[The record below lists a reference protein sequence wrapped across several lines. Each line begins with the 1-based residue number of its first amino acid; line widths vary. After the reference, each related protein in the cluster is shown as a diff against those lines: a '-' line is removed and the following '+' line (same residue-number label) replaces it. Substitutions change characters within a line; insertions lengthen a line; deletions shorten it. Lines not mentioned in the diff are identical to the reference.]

1 MNRKIASLCICF
13 GIAVLSVFVIV
24 RDGEAGLD
32 GGMESCMVTLRHY
45 GVDAEEMERSIAVPL
60 EDALSSVPGLRDM
73 ESSSENSAVRIF
85 ARFDG
90 KARDTYGAVREAV
103 QGVYE
108 TLPPSV
114 QRPEIRGS
122 DNSRIP
128 LWTAAVTLAP
138 SVSGNGGPP
147 EDDNT
152 GAIALLLER
161 IVKPRLESLEEVG
174 EVEISGAGLPEIM
187 VALDSRK
194 AAAVDLSPQRAA
206 SILGMND
213 VLLPGGTLED
223 GGREILLTCD
233 GRYEDRGALEDALV
247 PPGGGGALRLGTL
260 AGVYERE
267 REPDSVSSLNGRKTV
282 ILSVMKGPGADAGR
296 LSRRIGRELEKFG
309 DLPLRFQVL
318 SDRGKEEAAAFRSVL
333 GAAAAGA
340 LAAALIA
347 ALMACG
353 SGGHSRRLFP
363 ALFCALSVPFIC
375 LVSAALLRLRGLA
388 VDRGLLAGL
397 STGIG
402 AAVDAVI
409 ISSWKFRRCRSPA
422 EGKAALQT
430 IRVPLISGSI
440 TTVAALVPLAV
451 GGTSG
456 VSAPAGVGSLALGI
470 GAVTLVSLVF
480 SLTLLP
486 PLLLWRTDGEGAAC
500 SSGPPKRRRDRRPAG
515 RFAGGPLAECLRRAG
530 RLADRFCRRFLAR
543 NVRLCLRCPAAVLF
557 TALFIFLCGVVSLVI
572 AGVDMETAIP
582 EDSIYIHV
590 EFEGGLR
597 REEADTLLRKFSEG
611 LAIPGLR
618 NVETSAK
625 TASGSVLISF
635 DPAVI
640 RGDRMR
646 ELVRETVIP
655 GAFMYFP
662 ENSPAERIWEIRIH
676 GDDSGR
682 CRELAREAA
691 AICAGLPP
699 VTETVLNFRDGSPR
713 LAVVPDRQRLAGAG
727 LRFSEMGDA
736 LRRAVYGPVSYKKTG
751 RNGEIDV
758 RVRAGET
765 APLSRAETVGVPVPL
780 PGREEGENGLSLR
793 LDSLAE
799 FREGR
804 EPSGIR
810 RGNRRRSA
818 SISLRTGPADPRRI
832 REQVMPHLEGID
844 LPPGYTLE
852 FDPEAVQAAQSVSG
866 RTGYFL
872 LALLFCYMLVAAVN
886 ESLVIPL
893 VVLSPVPP
901 SLALPAFFLAAA
913 GKPLGMQAACALI
926 AVSGIAVNAS
936 VLTAEGIVPSV
947 KAGGAGKMYRVLRET
962 FPLLLLTCGTTVAG
976 ALPLLFLRE
985 GSNRFLRAISLV
997 TVLGVSASFI
1007 FSTSLV
1013 PVMAK
1018 LLIRKNK
1025 VPDMPMSGQVP
1036 PVRD

>member
-1 MNRKIASLCICF
+1 VNRKIASLCICF
-13 GIAVLSVFVIV
+13 GIAVLSVFVII
-24 RDGEAGLD
+24 RDEGAGPE
-32 GGMESCMVTLRHY
+32 GGMESCLVTLRHY
-45 GVDAEEMERSIAVPL
+45 GVDAEEMERSVAVPL
-60 EDALSSVPGLRDM
+60 EDALSSIPGLRDM
-73 ESSSENSAVRIF
+73 ESSSENSVVRIF

-90 KARDTYGAVREAV
+90 KVRDTYGAVREAV

-108 TLPPSV
+108 TLPSSV
-114 QRPEIRGS
+114 QRPEIRSS

-128 LWTAAVTLAP
+128 LWTAAVTLSS
-138 SVSGNGGPP
+138 SVSEDGGLR

-161 IVKPRLESLEEVG
+161 IVKPRLESLEGVG
-174 EVEISGAGLPEIM
+174 EVDVSGAGLPEIT
-187 VALDSRK
+187 VALDPRK
-194 AAAVDLSPQRAA
+194 AAAAGLNPQRAA
-206 SILGMND
+206 ALLGMND
-213 VLLPGGTLED
+213 ALLPGGTLEE

-233 GRYEDRGALEDALV
+233 GRYEDRRALADALL
-247 PPGGGGALRLGTL
+247 PLGGGRALKLGTL

-267 REPDSVSSLNGRKTV
+267 REPDSISRLNGRKAV
-282 ILSVMKGPGADAGR
+282 ILSVMKGPGADPGR

-318 SDRGKEEAAAFRSVL
+318 SDRGREESAAFRSVL
-333 GAAAAGA
+333 SAAAAGA

-353 SGGHSRRLFP
+353 SGGSGAGRGRRFFP

-409 ISSWKFRRCRSPA
+409 ISSWKFRHCRGPA
-422 EGKAALQT
+422 GGKAALKA
-430 IRVPLISGSI
+430 IRVPLISGSA
-440 TTVAALVPLAV
+440 TTVAALVPLAA
-451 GGTSG
+451 GGAPG
-456 VSAPAGVGSLALGI
+456 VSASAGIGSLALGI
-470 GAVTLVSLVF
+470 GTVTLVSLAF

-486 PLLLWRTDGEGAAC
+486 PLLLWGAGGIVSCPPAGLPEG
-500 SSGPPKRRRDRRPAG
+500 RRNRRPPG
-515 RFAGGPLAECLRRAG
+515 HFAGLLTSRLRRAG

-543 NVRLCLRCPAAVLF
+543 NVRLCLRHPAAVLF
-557 TALFIFLCGVVSLVI
+557 AALFVFLCGAVSLVI
-572 AGVDMETAIP
+572 AGADTETAMP
-582 EDSIYIHV
+582 EDSIYIHL

-597 REEADTLLRKFSEG
+597 REAVDLLLREFSER
-611 LAIPGLR
+611 LVVPGIR
-618 NVETSAK
+618 NVESSAN

-646 ELVRETVIP
+646 ELVRKTVIP

-662 ENSPAERIWEIRIH
+662 ENSPGERIWEINIH
-676 GDDSGR
+676 GDDGGR
-682 CRELAREAA
+682 CQELAREAA

-713 LAVVPDRQRLAGAG
+713 LAVVPDRQRLTGAG
-727 LRFSEMGDA
+727 LRFSEMGDV
-736 LRRAVYGPVSYKKTG
+736 LRRAVYGPVAYKKTK

-765 APLSRAETVGVPVPL
+765 GPSSRAETMGIPVPL
-780 PGREEGENGLSLR
+780 PEREEGENGASLR

-832 REQVMPHLEGID
+832 REQVMPHLEKLD

-852 FDPEAVQAAQSVSG
+852 FDPEAIRTAQSVSG

-872 LALLFCYMLVAAVN
+872 LALLFCYMLVAAIN
-886 ESLVIPL
+886 ESLVVPL

-913 GKPLGMQAACALI
+913 GRPLGMQAACALI

-947 KAGGAGKMYRVLRET
+947 KAGGAGKVYRVLREV
-962 FPLLLLTCGTTVAG
+962 FPLLLLTCGTTIAG

-985 GSNRFLRAISLV
+985 GSNRFLRAMSLV

-1007 FSTSLV
+1007 FSISLV
-1013 PVMAK
+1013 PVAARF
-1018 LLIRKNK
+1018 LIRKNK
-1025 VPDMPMSGQVP
+1025 F
-1036 PVRD
+1036 